1 MLRRHQTTKL
11 CQQRDFLNWVA
22 WQWRSKDTFEQLLWY
37 TMKRAGTSQRGL
49 SYVQKV
55 AKVYG
60 CDVDSQFQ
68 VIPEWATLLCR
79 WGDLAKQHRANTTL
93 PITYVQQLAIDYYKA
108 RFQVGHIYSVP
119 MEVAELARSEETEA
133 STLTVSNIVDAYF
146 DLPDRPLRL
155 LPGDTVFT
163 VVDSTPESRYHMT
176 SSHVVRNNSD
186 IVVRVHAPVTAA
198 DQHVPAQWTMETWDL
213 RGWLRSTASFKVLTA
228 TLLHVCEP
236 GQQTVSSLFGKP
248 AHNSPWGTLRGHPC
262 LRQPA
267 TQRPL

>member
-1 MLRRHQTTKL
+1 MWRVKDKLGVWLRLPLKILGLFAMYLGYTLEACQRLGESIVDEFHSVTNKRLLHRVILHLFSTPVLHCQLLAFIAGDRFLHFYPELYLFVFRYAVLTLNEQWLEGRRRHIKMGGTMARSHTGPAGHSSVLRRHQTTKL

-119 MEVAELARSEETEA
+119 MEVAELARLEET
-133 STLTVSNIVDAYF
+133 
-146 DLPDRPLRL
+146 
-155 LPGDTVFT
+155 G
-163 VVDSTPESRYHMT
+163 
-176 SSHVVRNNSD
+176 
-186 IVVRVHAPVTAA
+186 VHT
-198 DQHVPAQWTMETWDL
+198 DCKQH
-213 RGWLRSTASFKVLTA
+213 
-228 TLLHVCEP
+228 C
-236 GQQTVSSLFGKP
+236 
-248 AHNSPWGTLRGHPC
+248 
-262 LRQPA
+262 
-267 TQRPL
+267 